1 MSTPLKELKNQ
12 PASPERGATANS
24 LDQTPP
30 VPARSPKPGRSDR
43 PKSKTPT
50 PRSGDKSS
58 ATSPDHPNGT
68 DDCARIMEML
78 GTTDL
83 DFAKGIY
90 AQLISASSRADGR
103 YDAVGLFFSL
113 AAIKGKKPKN
123 QFQAMLVAQ
132 AAVTHVLTMQHA
144 TQLARADHLAIQDS
158 AERAYNKL
166 ARTFIMQL
174 EALDRLE
181 TGGEQKV
188 TVQNVSVSEG
198 GQAIVGNVTQGTRQQ
213 PVERAPALTDARQAP
228 MPIVGTSANFSTV
241 PVQRRRRNDEP
252 SST

>member
-1 MSTPLKELKNQ
+1 MSTPSKKLKTE
-12 PASPERGATANS
+12 PASQERGATANS
-24 LDQTPP
+24 LEQTTL
-30 VPARSPKPGRSDR
+30 VPTRVPKRGRSGGS
-43 PKSKTPT
+43 KTKTPT
-50 PRSGDKSS
+50 RRSGDKSS
-58 ATSPDHPNGT
+58 ATSPDHPNGA

-78 GTTDL
+78 GTTDP

-90 AQLISASSRADGR
+90 AQLISASSRGDGR

-113 AAIKGKKPKN
+113 AAIKGKKPKD
-123 QFQAMLVAQ
+123 QFQAMLVVQ
-132 AAVTHVLTMQHA
+132 ATVTHVLTMKHA
-144 TQLARADHLAIQDS
+144 SQLAQADNTAIQDS

-174 EALDRLE
+174 EALNRLE

-198 GQAIVGNVTQGTRQQ
+198 GQAIVGNVTQGAQEE
-213 PVERAPALTDARQAP
+213 PVKKTPARTDARQAA
-228 MPIVGTSANFSTV
+228 MPIIGTAFSPV
-241 PVQRRRRNDEP
+241 PVKRSRNNDEP

>member
-1 MSTPLKELKNQ
+1 MSTPAKKLKNG
-12 PASPERGATANS
+12 PASRERGATANS
-24 LDQTPP
+24 LEQMTP
-30 VPARSPKPGRSDR
+30 VPARLPKRGRSDES
-43 PKSKTPT
+43 KTKTPT
-50 PRSGDKSS
+50 PSNRDKSS
-58 ATSPDHPNGT
+58 ATSPDHPNAA

-78 GTTDL
+78 GTTNL

-90 AQLISASSRADGR
+90 DQLISASSRGHGR
-103 YDAVGLFFSL
+103 YDAVSLFFSL

-123 QFQAMLVAQ
+123 EFQAMLVAQ
-132 AAVTHVLTMQHA
+132 AAVTHVLTMKQA
-144 TQLARADHLAIQDS
+144 TQLAQADHLAIPDS

-174 EALDRLE
+174 EALNRLE

-198 GQAIVGNVTQGTRQQ
+198 GQAIVGNVNQGARER
-213 PVERAPALTDARQAP
+213 PVEKTPALTDARQAP
-228 MPIVGTSANFSTV
+228 MPIIDTPALSSV
-241 PVQRRRRNDEP
+241 PVKRSGTNDEQ

>member
-1 MSTPLKELKNQ
+1 MSTAAKKLKNE
-12 PASPERGATANS
+12 PSSRARGAAANT
-24 LDQTPP
+24 LEQTTLPTRLP
-30 VPARSPKPGRSDR
+30 EHGRSDGPR
-43 PKSKTPT
+43 NETPT

-58 ATSPDHPNGT
+58 VTSPDHPSGAE
-68 DDCARIMEML
+68 DYARIMEIL

-90 AQLISASSRADGR
+90 AQLISASSRGDGC

-113 AAIKGKKPKN
+113 AAINSKKPKD
-123 QFQAMLVAQ
+123 QFQAMLAAQ
-132 AAVTHVLTMQHA
+132 ATVTHMLTMKHA
-144 TQLARADHLAIQDS
+144 SQLAQADHLAIQDS

-174 EALDRLE
+174 DALNRLE

-188 TVQNVSVSEG
+188 TVQNVSVNEG
-198 GQAIVGNVTQGTRQQ
+198 GQAIVGNVTQGAREQ
-213 PVERAPALTDARQAP
+213 PVEKTPALTDARQEA
-228 MPIVGTSANFSTV
+228 MPIISASAFSPA
-241 PVQRRRRNDEP
+241 PVKRSRNNDEP